1 MRIAVIVSLL
11 IATLA
16 IIFAVMNRLY
26 VDIYFG
32 FFSVKGA
39 PLPVVLISTLLLG
52 VLIGYLAWL
61 PGRISMRRKLRS
73 SERSR
78 SESTVDLV
86 SDQDEA
92 TRARPKDFEEAQ

>member
-1 MRIAVIVSLL
+1 MRIAVVVSLI

-16 IIFAVMNRLY
+16 IVFAVINPLS
-26 VDIYFG
+26 VNINFG
-32 FFSVKGA
+32 FFTIHGA
-39 PLPVVLISTLLLG
+39 PLPLLLISTLLLG

-61 PGRISMRRKLRS
+61 PGRITMRRKLRS

-78 SESTVDLV
+78 SESTVELV

-92 TRARPKDFEEAQ
+92 TLAKPKDFEESQ